1 MVYVNLIDNILYIII
16 ILLDNLKWVNLVHK
30 LVIHILIVDIIHR
43 QATFANHTFITPD
56 NFVARA
62 NKIADQA
69 YFNNNQF
76 IP

>member
-43 QATFANHTFITPD
+43 
-56 NFVARA
+56 
-62 NKIADQA
+62 
-69 YFNNNQF
+69 
-76 IP
+76 